1 MTMVQRP
8 HRKVRFL
15 KVELKVL
22 PKGKC
27 RAFVDLVKDTGDV
40 FVGTADGRDSA
51 RLDVVAAATGDAIR
65 QIIGGA
71 DDTLVIRGATL
82 MRTFASKAV
91 VAAASINY
99 ENQKAYV
106 EGICVVQDDDVHR
119 AAALAVLHA
128 TNRFF
133 NIG

>member
-1 MTMVQRP
+1 MIQRP
-8 HRKVRFL
+8 RRKVRFL

-22 PKGKC
+22 PKGQC
-27 RAFVDLVKDTGDV
+27 RAFVELVKDTGDM
-40 FVGTADGRDSA
+40 FVGSADGRDSA

-65 QIIGGA
+65 QIINGA
-71 DDTLVIRGATL
+71 DDMLVVRGATL
-82 MRTFASKAV
+82 MRTFATKAV

-99 ENQKAYV
+99 EGQKAYV
-106 EGICVVQDDDVHR
+106 EGICVMQEDVHK